1 MARQALF
8 ADLVSDEF
16 GRPVDVA
23 MVGGEA
29 FYVVDDEGFR
39 RHIESEGVDH
49 QVLEHLRQLI
59 QGNEEFIS
67 ESTMKMLGQEDI
79 FTKAV
84 IENSL
89 KKMEEQ
95 FGLLIEAGLPEEAR
109 AWLGMVGFRV
119 IIDMHGQVLRVEQP
133 DAGEG
138 PDE

>member
-8 ADLVSDEF
+8 AGLVSDEF